1 MLKPA
6 RFTAALLVALIG
18 LAFSARAIPP
28 SYETTLPNGLHVIMI
43 PDGRVEMAV
52 SYVVINAGV
61 RHETPDIN
69 GVTHFL
75 EHMLFNGTE
84 TRTQEQLYAET
95 DFLGAF
101 NNAFTRKDFTAFMIL
116 APSHTFRDAF
126 ALQADMI
133 LHSTLPPEKLEKE
146 RGIVIEEINQGASSP
161 GSDVDAAWNRLLWK
175 GTPYGMTTLGPKS
188 VIANVPREK
197 VWNYYK
203 THYAPNNMTL
213 LIIGDF
219 DPQEMLALVK
229 EHYGDALPQQVPSP
243 DITVTPQPG
252 IHTQYF
258 EGISPSVRFAIP
270 LNEPPSLF
278 GIPRGQRSDIQIAYP
293 GYSSRKPLE
302 PEKAK
307 EFIVDGVPLARLA
320 KRPPEPDRS
329 VLRMF
334 AVPLMEERLKQ
345 RLEEI
350 AGKEVDLSLSEES
363 YADGGYIIGAVRAE
377 DAADARTLAMQI
389 ADLLPDLVDEF
400 PDEEWLERKRQQ
412 LLADELKQYDNF
424 LYYGMFKS
432 YLIARGDW
440 RLARGFEDEL
450 EKVGPG
456 DVYQEMVRILLRGR
470 LATLIA
476 LPYPETDAAP
486 KSVAATR
493 RVVLENGVTLLLKS
507 DPRSEVFGATVLFRN
522 RSFAEPPGKCG
533 IAELWQRVLSR
544 GPAGMAGGEFE
555 EAMNGLGLSLQF
567 VDNPYIPMDDMY
579 LSPRYSFIK
588 AEGLDENWRENLELI
603 ADVLA
608 DPKLTDEALAEAKK
622 SLGQVLGMKSA
633 STRQRARIAMY
644 RALFGDHPLAKPVE
658 GAMPEM
664 MRVTVEDLQEFARAY
679 CAGGNVI
686 VSIVS
691 AAPDNQ
697 LKRHARTLFGSL
709 PTGEAVAA
717 EAPDIRKADGAEEGE
732 GAPQAGVYFG
742 YAFDGFD
749 EADRA
754 ALVVLGGI
762 VSDRAAFVIRE
773 EYGLAYSIGAGFDTF
788 EDIGWFS
795 LAMGTAPEN
804 VPQAKALIRETLG
817 SLETAKI
824 TSEDITAF
832 VNSYVGRRAMRR
844 ITRKNQSFFAA
855 KAELLGIDDTTLDR
869 ALRAVT
875 VADVERVRER
885 YFHPGK
891 GAFFIVK

>member
-1 MLKPA
+1 MLKSLHFA
-6 RFTAALLVALIG
+6 SALLVALAG
-18 LAFSARAIPP
+18 LAIHAYAIPP

-43 PDGRVEMAV
+43 PDSRVEMAV

-75 EHMLFNGTE
+75 EHMLFNGTDS
-84 TRTQEQLYAET
+84 RTQEQIYAEA

-116 APSHTFRDAF
+116 APSHTFPEAF
-126 ALQADMI
+126 ALQADMV

-146 RGIVIEEINQGASSP
+146 RGIIIEEINQGLSNP
-161 GSDVDAAWNRLLWK
+161 EELVGQAWNRLLWR
-175 GTPYGMTTLGPKS
+175 GTPYETTVLGPKAL
-188 VIANVPREK
+188 IASIPREK
-197 VWNYYK
+197 VLDYYRS
-203 THYAPNNMTL
+203 HYAPNSITL
-213 LIIGDF
+213 LLIGDF
-219 DPQEMLALVK
+219 DPQEMLEQVNAQ
-229 EHYGDALPQQVPSP
+229 YGDALPQQVPSP

-270 LNEPPSLF
+270 LNEPPLLF

-307 EFIVDGVPLARLA
+307 EFILDGVPLARLA

-329 VLRMF
+329 ILRMF

-363 YADGGYIIGAVRAE
+363 YADGGYITGTVRAE
-377 DAADARTLAMQI
+377 DAADARTLAAKI
-389 ADLLPDLVDEF
+389 NDLLPDLVDEF
-400 PDEEWLERKRQQ
+400 PDEEWLERKRRQ

-456 DVYQEMVRILLRGR
+456 DVYQEMVRILVRGR
-470 LATLIA
+470 FTTLIA
-476 LPYPETDAAP
+476 LPYPETDAAL

-493 RVVLENGVTLLLKS
+493 RVVLDNGVTLLLKS
-507 DPRSEVFGATVLFRN
+507 DSRSEVFGATVLFRN
-522 RSFAEPPGKCG
+522 RSFAEPAGKCG

-544 GPAGMAGGEFE
+544 GPAGMGYGEFE
-555 EAMNGLGLSLQF
+555 ERMETLGLSLQF

-588 AEGLDENWRENLELI
+588 AEGLDENWRQNLELI
-603 ADVLA
+603 ADVLSN
-608 DPKLTDEALAEAKK
+608 PQLTDEALGEAKK
-622 SLGQVLGMKSA
+622 SLAQVLGMKSA
-633 STRQRARIAMY
+633 STRAQARLAMY
-644 RALFGDHPLAKPVE
+644 GALFGDHPLAKPIE
-658 GAMPEM
+658 GAMPEV
-664 MRVTVEDLQEFARAY
+664 MRVSVDDLQEFAKTY
-679 CAGGNVI
+679 CAGGNII

-691 AAPDNQ
+691 AAPDYQIEQ
-697 LKRHARTLFGSL
+697 LARELFAGL
-709 PTGEAVAA
+709 PAGGAIAA
-717 EAPDIRKADGAEEGE
+717 QAPTVLEPAGIEEGE

-742 YAFDGFD
+742 YAFEGFD
-749 EADRA
+749 ETDLA
-754 ALVVLGGI
+754 ALTVLGGI
-762 VSDRAAFVIRE
+762 VSDRMAFVIRE
-773 EYGLAYSIGAGFDTF
+773 EHGLAYSIGAGFSSF

-804 VPQAKALIRETLG
+804 VPQAQELIRATLTA
-817 SLETAKI
+817 LETAGI
-824 TSEDITAF
+824 TRDSIAAF

-855 KAELLGIDDTTLDR
+855 KAELLGIDDAAFDR
-869 ALRAVT
+869 ALRSVT
-875 VADVERVRER
+875 VTDVERVRER
-885 YFHPGK
+885 YFHPETGT
-891 GAFFIVK
+891 FFVVK